1 MKRTKPQRN
10 WIQVSE
16 PVFIFPPGSLLF
28 VSICRCDYITID
40 VCGPVTRNGLMH
52 IYNQVGKKR
61 PFREIDRQL
70 NGLVNSVPYSYFWS
84 PTNRKSSLCIAVI
97 SCSPILKH
105 NLSHT
110 IPSPEYRAILPGG
123 FWDRGLIMGQL
134 GRRLLLP
141 WNNMPNQAPFSHLEC
156 LLE

>member
-16 PVFIFPPGSLLF
+16 PVFTFPPGSLLF
-28 VSICRCDYITID
+28 VSVYRSDYFTINAHGSFTGK
-40 VCGPVTRNGLMH
+40 CLMCLA
-52 IYNQVGKKR
+52 GKKRKKR
-61 PFREIDRQL
+61 PFKDIDLQL
-70 NGLVNSVPYSYFWS
+70 NDLVDSVPYSYFWS
-84 PTNRKSSLCIAVI
+84 PTNRKSSSCIAVI

-110 IPSPEYRAILPGG
+110 IPSPEYRAILPND

-134 GRRLLLP
+134 GRKSLLP
-141 WNNMPNQAPFSHLEC
+141 WDNMPDQAPFP
-156 LLE
+156 LLEFLLE